1 LAPILITLAKFIV
14 GVESGMVTEV
24 FSATVGSEKRIYG
37 KSPEGCAATA
47 KRFNLVYAV
56 VP

>member
-1 LAPILITLAKFIV
+1 MAPILITLAKFIQ
-14 GVESGMVTEV
+14 GVEDGMISDV
-24 FSATVGSEKRIYG
+24 FPVTVGTEKRVYG
-37 KSPEGCAATA
+37 KSPEGCANTP

>member
-1 LAPILITLAKFIV
+1 MAPVLITLAKFIQ
-14 GVESGMVTEV
+14 GVEDGMITDV
-24 FSATVGSEKRIYG
+24 FSVTVGAEKRVYG
-37 KSPEGCAATA
+37 KSPEGCAFTS

>member
-1 LAPILITLAKFIV
+1 MAPVLITLAKFIQ
-14 GVESGMVTEV
+14 GVEDDLISDI
-24 FSATVGSEKRIYG
+24 FSVAVGTEKRVYG
-37 KSPEGCAATA
+37 KSPEGCAATS